1 MFARD
6 FFFVLLAVAPQGKG
20 CGLRYDTKKGKKL
33 HLKIYLFFKVRNISA
48 VGVDGNEKYRN
59 ICLCRFAQAIV
70 KNEKNT
76 DDTEGSQT
84 ETDCD

>member
-1 MFARD
+1 M
-6 FFFVLLAVAPQGKG
+6 
-20 CGLRYDTKKGKKL
+20 
-33 HLKIYLFFKVRNISA
+33 FFKVRNISA